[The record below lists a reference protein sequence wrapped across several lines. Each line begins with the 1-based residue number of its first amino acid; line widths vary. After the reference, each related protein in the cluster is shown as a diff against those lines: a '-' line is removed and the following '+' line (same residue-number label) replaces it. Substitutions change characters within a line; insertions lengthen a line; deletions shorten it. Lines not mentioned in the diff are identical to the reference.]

1 MGGFSLKTVL
11 QPFPLPPHPL
21 LIRGSQGLTCT
32 QSSVVKLI
40 IILLWKIRKS
50 FCSKYQIP
58 QNHMWQL
65 LVYVGGRG
73 ECVKILTLSPSVF
86 RHLDKKGHKKKG
98 GKKKKKVSNACEAET
113 NSKANIWIFLRL
125 KNFPQLKT
133 HHTRHLT
140 RVWICSDTL
149 ASRESVFLSRMY
161 PSDF

>member
-1 MGGFSLKTVL
+1 MAGLSLKTVL
-11 QPFPLPPHPL
+11 QLFSLPPHPL

-32 QSSVVKLI
+32 QSSMVKLI

-65 LVYVGGRG
+65 LVYVCGGRG

-86 RHLDKKGHKKKG
+86 WHLDKKGHKKKG
-98 GKKKKKVSNACEAET
+98 GKKKDSNACKAET
-113 NSKANIWIFLRL
+113 NSKDNIWIFLRL
-125 KNFPQLKT
+125 KKFPQHKT

-140 RVWICSDTL
+140 RVWICSDTR
-149 ASRESVFLSRMY
+149 ASREPVFLSQMC
-161 PSDF
+161 PSDS